1 MATATA
7 VKIPV
12 GEGAAHGAGPGSVDA
27 PVELAE
33 EAWRGLLR
41 ARACLAKRLDAELER
56 AHGLPLSS
64 YEVLHLLAQAVDGRM
79 RMRDLAEHV
88 QLSRSG
94 LTRLADRLE
103 REGLL
108 NRCSCDHD
116 ARGAYACL
124 TEAGRERV
132 GEARRTQQVVVRE
145 HFVTRFSEQEL
156 RAMADMWQR
165 IAPCSSC

>member
-12 GEGAAHGAGPGSVDA
+12 REGAANGAA
-27 PVELAE
+27 PPAVELAE

-41 ARACLAKRLDAELER
+41 ARACLAKHLDAELER
-56 AHGLPLSS
+56 AHGLPMSS
-64 YEVLHLLAQAVDGRM
+64 YEVLHLLAQASDGRM
-79 RMRDLAEHV
+79 RMRDLADHA

-108 NRCSCDHD
+108 HRCSCDHD

-132 GEARRTQQVVVRE
+132 GEARRTQRAVVRE

-156 RAMADMWQR
+156 RAMAEMWQR
-165 IAPCSSC
+165 IAPCNSC